1 MSHRTTL
8 NTTVF
13 NLFWIDL
20 EIQFQSRCMSDPP
33 LSDIDLKKWL
43 GYGLPLNHLP
53 SIKINKPHLE
63 CNLSQNLVPIYPWPT
78 TNHPQ
83 NLPQNLNSFIR
94 ERQSHHIKKKLVL
107 YDHFW
112 IRKTMKF
119 RVWNKKIWKK

>member
-1 MSHRTTL
+1 MIYTL
-8 NTTVF
+8 VSPQD
-13 NLFWIDL
+13 LFTPVQQPI
-20 EIQFQSRCMSDPP
+20 P
-33 LSDIDLKKWL
+33 L
-43 GYGLPLNHLP
+43 
-53 SIKINKPHLE
+53 
-63 CNLSQNLVPIYPWPT
+63 QIYPRPA

-83 NLPQNLNSFIR
+83 NLPQNLNLIIR